1 MMNIKFLRTLIFL
14 LIINFSN
21 SSFAKIKNNIIVFVE
36 NEIITNYDLKN
47 KILTTL
53 VLAGEEINQNN
64 IDNLKRPSLEK
75 LVNLAV
81 KRNELKEQNFKDEK
95 KKVNIYLNQISSNNI
110 DALKQ
115 KFKTNGIDFNLYFE
129 EVKTELNWQE
139 LIYKKFKNKIN
150 YDDKAI
156 DDEVNSIILN
166 QSRIDEFNLSEIE
179 IEIENNEGDKAKIQ
193 NVINQIREEGFE
205 KTAIKNSISPSVSE
219 KGKIGWINSKSLS
232 KIIFENVKNLN
243 PGDISKPV
251 KMSKSVIFLKV
262 NDKRKIKNNSINK
275 DKIKNEIL
283 QRKANEMY
291 SLYSLS
297 YLSKIKN
304 GIRIIYK

>member
-1 MMNIKFLRTLIFL
+1 MARI
-14 LIINFSN
+14 
-21 SSFAKIKNNIIVFVE
+21 
-36 NEIITNYDLKN
+36 
-47 KILTTL
+47 
-53 VLAGEEINQNN
+53 
-64 IDNLKRPSLEK
+64 
-75 LVNLAV
+75 
-81 KRNELKEQNFKDEK
+81 
-95 KKVNIYLNQISSNNI
+95 
-110 DALKQ
+110 
-115 KFKTNGIDFNLYFE
+115 NLY
-129 EVKTELNWQE
+129 
-139 LIYKKFKNKIN
+139 
-150 YDDKAI
+150 DKAI